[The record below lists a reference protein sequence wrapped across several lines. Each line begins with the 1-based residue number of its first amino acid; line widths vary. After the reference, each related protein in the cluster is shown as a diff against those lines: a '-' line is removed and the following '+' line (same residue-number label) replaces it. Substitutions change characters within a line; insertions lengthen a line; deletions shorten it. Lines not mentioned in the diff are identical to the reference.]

1 MLLRTCNV
9 ANALALAAAVT
20 LTQSRTEEAGLQQTV
35 SGLGSQGLVS
45 VRLTGANNCHRSFK
59 TGQ

>member
-1 MLLRTCNV
+1 MLLRTYSV

-35 SGLGSQGLVS
+35 SGLGWQGLVS
-45 VRLTGANNCHRSFK
+45 VRLTGANN
-59 TGQ
+59 QQQYD